1 MAEFN
6 ALIHQPVRLRIMAAL
21 HALPPEA
28 RLEFGRLQEM
38 LEVTEGNLA
47 SHLRKLEDA
56 GYIRVEKTFVGRRP
70 RTYVAITEAGRRAF
84 EEHVEALRALLRLD
98 RGADQRPGEDRKPT

>member
-84 EEHVEALRALLRLD
+84 EAHVEALKALLSW
-98 RGADQRPGEDRKPT
+98 EEEE